1 MICVLVV
8 NMTAAV
14 SVPVHKVSVLYSCM
28 MIVGQTWTA
37 FADTKE
43 AIAVELLVNK
53 ESGLH

>member
-1 MICVLVV
+1 MICVV
-8 NMTAAV
+8 NVMAAV
-14 SVPVHKVSVLYSCM
+14 SVPVHKVSVLSSCV

-37 FADTKE
+37 FADTTE